1 MTNIFHFSSS
11 TRVRRSVSRLDIDQ
25 NILSLR
31 DGLQECENM
40 AVCVMAKKQDL
51 GALVEHVEKQKTDNW
66 LLTASEISHSYGQK
80 LLIITDKEPSTS
92 KRARQEYAM
101 DPHYSVIVH
110 VECLNNESCVPKVD
124 RNTVV
129 RIFGHVSED
138 GQTVSGLSGS
148 SLADLILK
156 PGLEAAAVF
165 SLDGNTTTELQH
177 SFVRVLMV
185 RGSKAALETVQDH
198 HQIYKI
204 MEQSDS
210 VSTYK
215 IPERPADH
223 STQYDHQQIVMLQD
237 NPVVRTAAESL
248 YEKHPTV
255 SSLYVLGNNL
265 KPRLIRGEPVPLSEN
280 SRLVLVGHGARDQS
294 GEMKLAGLKSPEVAK
309 IIQNTHKVSNKIK
322 TTSVVACDVG
332 SDESFVETL
341 AKELHQAGI
350 ETELHLRN
358 SLVQVRHTG
367 EKITQEFTVDGERW
381 RHNDDSKKVVATI
394 DKNGDVIIRSEAGS
408 KGEAVFTNER
418 NFLGPKNIPGKQKG
432 KSSQWPEEPGRFIGE
447 DVYSK
452 VDQNN
457 PDQVKSACDELE
469 AMTWGLFYPK
479 RDKPA
484 KVDINNNEHPEEQYV
499 IMKKVVNEM
508 AEINEAEDI
517 KEILQDC
524 YEIKSGKDALR
535 LIRHYAKTGETDI
548 TYLKIGDWI
557 FDVDEKTLYMIPA
570 GKKLVNTNDKE
581 EQRKTKEWII
591 EQNGENKEK
600 YSNIQGSIQN
610 KQEYADYVRDIFKG
624 NPISQNL
631 SPDKAFFYASYFA
644 ASVIAESARN
654 FRTFPLTLMALDLI
668 HSRPNDESVLN
679 FLFEN
684 HPMARQDS
692 WTNSR
697 HRGFSGTAAVPR
709 AHPKYEEKSKILKEV
724 ISLEFNLFTKW
735 EQTVSDKDLLK
746 RFSDLVADYI
756 TENVKPLKR
765 NYQKFK
771 DTLQDQSSLIP
782 TDEGEP
788 QASGALSGH
797 DDGYVTQ
804 RDVISASEL
813 ENSFIHEAY
822 FSRGSALLAEEI
834 HTQVTKQFGE
844 NLAGMH
850 VKKGSNRIENGEFI
864 CQLESQFADVEP
876 VEFRTK
882 LSAKTQEFY
891 KELQENMDRSVQEM
905 EEHSL
910 TSSHQGSKQVERV
923 GTAVGVLGLLLGMKG
938 SIRAFEQG
946 HVKDGVVGTL
956 QTAHGTAAIA
966 SSAIARTALSSEGRA
981 AKAAVTIMRSP
992 AMKGT
997 MTAIP
1002 IMGIGIGVYNAVEDF
1017 KRHDTLGYIDG
1028 AFDIGMIA
1036 LDVVELA
1043 QPELAPF
1050 IAPINVALSVVRMV
1064 VDDIYMGIKNELDSL
1079 PKDASVLSKIG
1090 AAFVGFGK
1098 GVFHFIIH
1106 VASLFY
1112 DWHYDE
1118 IEEGRRL
1125 VAQISDYRKYYVVT
1139 KETDGV
1145 TAIDFSAGASS
1156 WNGGGIDFCLADSGQ
1171 SQLCMDYFVSSDE
1184 SFGRLCWDIDA
1195 QGSTDIILGTGE
1207 SHELE
1212 HTTLQKKVLLF
1223 IPAGSVTVVS
1233 GYKDASYSRYGTYRG
1248 NRASN
1253 RFFAVQNAGDTH
1265 MIEVMLSYYYKLY
1278 GEPGDDKFF
1287 LGPQRTYVEGSGG
1300 KDTYL
1305 IPENGGKTIINN
1317 FDPSKAMD
1325 TLHFSVD
1332 YRDISV
1338 SKSGDDVVLMY
1349 KSTHSVTIK
1358 NWFLGELYRHM
1369 IMMSGD
1375 GVLFEISSTV
1385 VTSVQLVATGI
1396 NKMFQKL
1403 GETINAADPL
1413 LRKVIGI
1420 VGTQSDDIIAG
1431 NDQNN
1436 LIDGGGGTDRLSGGE
1451 GEDIYNIKGNS
1462 QSVLIENF
1470 SRDRKTDL
1478 AIIEA
1483 NLHSFSLWVE
1493 GVDVKL
1499 KADHDNTP
1507 IYVTLVNWFRSQE
1520 DRHLVIV
1527 TKDLITFTVSD
1538 NINDCL
1544 LSNKFLKCIK
1554 LQSIDYSTSSSP
1566 LVVDLLADTA
1576 LNSLTEVRGSTF
1588 NDVIKGNNEHNIFIP
1603 GGGDDFMQ
1611 GRGGEDWYIIT
1622 PGGGEK
1628 IINNQSPDQVLD
1640 KLFLK
1645 ERYESLTAI
1654 CELEN
1659 IVILVN
1665 GKRTVVL
1672 QNWFLSKVYQHLE
1685 IRTSDGVTAGLKTSI
1700 CSCIDALIQPLII
1713 DYRSSLHQTDPFCDL
1728 FCFKQSRRLL
1738 CGPKGKEIMM
1748 KETDSVK
1755 EMFGSSGFDIMVG
1768 NKNDNLLD
1776 PYTGGAVMS
1785 GGEGEDTYVI
1795 KHGYG
1800 DNLWIDNFAEDQ
1812 KTDTVLVDMDFI
1824 DGSQVVLD
1832 SSTEDL
1838 RGTIKTEGEEL
1849 KFSLINYCL
1858 GDQHQ
1863 HLDFLSSDGVR
1874 FKLKSMNSSGDAP
1887 QFQVEAFKVTLKQ
1900 SEVDCRL
1907 DLSTQ
1912 RNLSNVQTAQGCPSQ
1927 SNYMIGNNQ
1936 DNVLIGGWKD
1946 DALDGGEGDDALIG
1960 GHGADILVGG
1970 MGDDTLYGE
1979 DGKDTMLG
1987 GSGRDVF
1994 VPGPG
1999 PDLVDGGSGRDT
2011 VLYRGDHEKGSGVY
2025 VNLLSG
2031 QGHYADAEGDVLK
2044 DVEAVI
2050 GTIYSDILVSGY
2062 ESSLLKGS
2070 DGNDILVST
2079 GGDYLVGGDGN
2090 DIYMLAF
2097 NHGSVTIDNCAKDNA
2112 TDVLY
2117 FNSHSL
2123 PLFDHQFLPDRI
2135 ILTLFGPNQTAVK
2148 VGLKGWRGDA
2158 SECGHL
2164 KLVFRGVEIS
2174 VDRILTF
2181 YHAT

>member
-1 MTNIFHFSSS
+1 
-11 TRVRRSVSRLDIDQ
+11 
-25 NILSLR
+25 
-31 DGLQECENM
+31 
-40 AVCVMAKKQDL
+40 
-51 GALVEHVEKQKTDNW
+51 
-66 LLTASEISHSYGQK
+66 
-80 LLIITDKEPSTS
+80 
-92 KRARQEYAM
+92 
-101 DPHYSVIVH
+101 
-110 VECLNNESCVPKVD
+110 
-124 RNTVV
+124 
-129 RIFGHVSED
+129 
-138 GQTVSGLSGS
+138 
-148 SLADLILK
+148 
-156 PGLEAAAVF
+156 
-165 SLDGNTTTELQH
+165 
-177 SFVRVLMV
+177 MV
-185 RGSKAALETVQDH
+185 RGSKAALETVQDN

-215 IPERPADH
+215 IPERPVDH
-223 STQYDHQQIVMLQD
+223 STQYDHQQIVLLQD
-237 NPVVRTAAESL
+237 NTVVRTAAESL
-248 YEKHPTV
+248 YEKHATV
-255 SSLYVLGNNL
+255 SSLYVLDNNL
-265 KPRLIRGEPVPLSEN
+265 KPRLIHGEPVPLSEN

-294 GEMKLAGLKSPEVAK
+294 GEMKLAGFKSPEVAK
-309 IIQNTHKVSNKIK
+309 IIQNTHRVSDQIK

-358 SLVQVRHTG
+358 SLVQVKHTG
-367 EKITQEFTVDGERW
+367 EKITQEFTVDGEQW
-381 RHNDDSKKVVATI
+381 RQNDDSKKVVATI

-408 KGEAVFTNER
+408 KGEAIFTNER
-418 NFLGPKNIPGKQKG
+418 NFLGPDQNNRYN
-432 KSSQWPEEPGRFIGE
+432 WPEEPRRFIDQ
-447 DVYSK
+447 DVYTK

-457 PDQVKSACDELE
+457 PDKVKSACDELE
-469 AMTWGLFYPK
+469 AMSWGLFHPEH
-479 RDKPA
+479 DKPA
-484 KVDINNNEHPEEQYV
+484 KVNINNYEHAEEQYV
-499 IMKKVVNEM
+499 IMTKAGNNMVQ
-508 AEINEAEDI
+508 INEQQKI
-517 KEILQDC
+517 KEILRNC
-524 YEIKSGKDALR
+524 YEIKSGKDAVS
-535 LIRHYAKTGETDI
+535 LIRHYAKTGETSS
-548 TYLKIGDWI
+548 TYLKISDWI
-557 FDVDEKTLYMIPA
+557 FKVDPRTLYMIPV
-570 GKKLVNTNDKE
+570 GKKLVSTNDRE
-581 EQRKTKEWII
+581 EQTKTKEWIT

-600 YSNIQGSIQN
+600 YSNIRGNIQN
-610 KQEYADYVRDIFKG
+610 KQEYANYVRDIFKG
-624 NPISQNL
+624 DRISQNL
-631 SPDKAFFYASYFA
+631 SPDRELFYAWYFA
-644 ASVIAESARN
+644 ASVVAESARN
-654 FRTFPLTLMALDLI
+654 LRTFPLTLMALDLI
-668 HSRPNDESVLN
+668 HSRPNDEYRLK
-679 FLFEN
+679 FLFEY
-684 HPMARQDS
+684 HPMARGDS
-692 WTNSR
+692 WTDSWS
-697 HRGFSGTAAVPR
+697 RGFSGTAAVPTR
-709 AHPKYEEKSKILKEV
+709 LNQNIQNMRERKSIKLLEV
-724 ISLEFNLFTKW
+724 IRLELSLFTKW
-735 EQTVSDKDLLK
+735 TQTVGNNLLNQLSTLAVEYK
-746 RFSDLVADYI
+746 IIKEDSQ
-756 TENVKPLKR
+756 LKN

-771 DTLQDQSSLIP
+771 DTLQPQSSLIP
-782 TDEGEP
+782 PTDGGEP
-788 QASGALSGH
+788 RASGPLSGH

-822 FSRGSALLAEEI
+822 FSRGTTLLAEEI
-834 HTQVTKQFGE
+834 HTQLTKQFGE

-850 VKKGSNRIENGEFI
+850 VRKGSNRIENGQFI
-864 CQLESQFADVEP
+864 CQLESQLADVEP
-876 VEFRTK
+876 VEFRAE
-882 LSAKTQEFY
+882 LSAKTQEFH

-910 TSSHQGSKQVERV
+910 TSSHQGSKFAERV
-923 GTAVGVLGLLLGMKG
+923 GSAVGVLGLLLGMKG

-946 HVKDGVVGTL
+946 HVKDGVAGAL

-992 AMKGT
+992 VMKGM

-1002 IMGIGIGVYNAVEDF
+1002 IIGIGFGVYNIEEDF
-1017 KRHDTLGYIDG
+1017 KRNDALGYIDG
-1028 AFDIGMIA
+1028 YIDIEMVA

-1050 IAPINVALSVVRMV
+1050 IAPVNVALSVVRMV

-1079 PKDASVLSKIG
+1079 PKDAALLSKIG
-1090 AAFVGFGK
+1090 AVFVGFGK

-1112 DWHYDE
+1112 DWRYDE

-1145 TAIDFSAGASS
+1145 TAIDFSGGASS

-1171 SQLCMDYFVSSDE
+1171 SKLCMDYFVSSDE
-1184 SFGRLCWDIDA
+1184 SFGRGCWNINA

-1212 HTTLQKKVLLF
+1212 HTTLQKKLFIF

-1265 MIEVMLSYYYKLY
+1265 MIEVMLSYYYRLY

-1287 LGPQRTYVEGSGG
+1287 LGPQKTYVEGSGG

-1338 SKSGDDVVLMY
+1338 YKSGCDVVLMY
-1349 KSTHSVTIK
+1349 QSTHSVTIM

-1385 VTSVQLVATGI
+1385 VTSVQLMATGI

-1413 LRKVIGI
+1413 LRAVIDI
-1420 VGTQSDDIIAG
+1420 VGTQFDDIILG

-1451 GEDIYNIKGNS
+1451 GEDIYNIKGSS

-1478 AIIEA
+1478 AIIDA
-1483 NLHSFSLWVE
+1483 NLQSFNLWVE
-1493 GVDVKL
+1493 GDHVKL
-1499 KADHDNTP
+1499 KAVHDNTP

-1527 TKDLITFTVSD
+1527 TKDLLTFTISD
-1538 NINDCL
+1538 NITDCL

-1554 LQSIDYSTSSSP
+1554 LQRIDYSSSSSP
-1566 LVVDLLADTA
+1566 LVVDLLADAA
-1576 LNSLTEVRGSTF
+1576 LNSLTEVRGSKF
-1588 NDVIKGNNEHNIFIP
+1588 NDVIKGNDEHNVFIP
-1603 GGGDDFMQ
+1603 GDGDDFMQ
-1611 GRGGEDWYIIT
+1611 GRGEDWYIIS

-1628 IINNQSPDQVLD
+1628 MINNQSPDQVLD

-1654 CELEN
+1654 CELGN
-1659 IVILVN
+1659 IIILVN
-1665 GKRTVVL
+1665 RTRTVEL
-1672 QNWFLSKVYQHLE
+1672 QNWFLSKDYQHLE
-1685 IRTSDGVTAGLKTSI
+1685 IRTSDGVTAGLKTNTS
-1700 CSCIDALIQPLII
+1700 SCNEALIQPFII
-1713 DYRSSLHQTDPFCDL
+1713 DYRSSLHQTDPICHLFFLKQSLRL
-1728 FCFKQSRRLL
+1728 FCGL
-1738 CGPKGKEIMM
+1738 KGKKIMM
-1748 KETDSVK
+1748 KETGSVK

-1785 GGEGEDTYVI
+1785 GGEGQDTYII

-1800 DNLWIDNFAEDQ
+1800 DNLLIDNFAEDQ

-1824 DGSQVVLD
+1824 DGGQVVLD

-1838 RGTIKTEGEEL
+1838 RVTIKTEGEEL
-1849 KFSLINYCL
+1849 KFSLIDYGL

-1887 QFQVEAFKVTLKQ
+1887 QLQVEAFKVTLKQ

-1907 DLSTQ
+1907 DLSIQ
-1912 RNLSNVQTAQGCPSQ
+1912 RNLSKVQTAQGCPSQ

-1979 DGKDTMLG
+1979 DGNDTMLG
-1987 GSGRDVF
+1987 GSGWDVF
-1994 VPGPG
+1994 IPGPG

-2070 DGNDILVST
+2070 SGNDILVST

-2097 NHGSVTIDNCAKDNA
+2097 DHGSVTIDNCAKDNA

-2117 FNSHSL
+2117 FSSHSL
-2123 PLFDHQFLPDRI
+2123 PSFDHQFLPDRI
-2135 ILTLFGPNQTAVK
+2135 VFTFFGPNQTAVK
-2148 VGLKGWRGDA
+2148 VGLKGWRDDD

-2164 KLVFRGVEIS
+2164 KLVFRELEIS
-2174 VDRILTF
+2174 VDRILAF
-2181 YHAT
+2181 YHTT